1 MKTLQWTQ
9 PLVYRSSH
17 QVCSVRKGAL
27 RNFPKFA
34 GKHLRPATLLKRRLW
49 HRCFSVNFAKIFKNA
64 FLQKTFDGCFFLR
77 KNDGT
82 RLEVGD
88 SLIESRTFE
97 KLLGVKIDNKLSF
110 EEHFKSIC
118 KKANNILITLVS
130 STPYM
135 EIGKRKLLL
144 TAFVN
149 AQVSYCPP
157 QVDATQQLQ

>member
-1 MKTLQWTQ
+1 M
-9 PLVYRSSH
+9 
-17 QVCSVRKGAL
+17 
-27 RNFPKFA
+27 
-34 GKHLRPATLLKRRLW
+34 
-49 HRCFSVNFAKIFKNA
+49 
-64 FLQKTFDGCFFLR
+64 
-77 KNDGT
+77 
-82 RLEVGD
+82 
-88 SLIESRTFE
+88 IESRTFE

-144 TAFVN
+144 NAFFN

-157 QVDATQQLQ
+157 QVDATQ